1 MITTDKTSS
10 SDLIDKPSHQVN
22 PVASKKVPPQ
32 PYAKFTLRFF
42 FSLSYTVVRD
52 TLESFIFVHRR
63 GLDFRHEQSLQV
75 PNASSFREHSQGVN
89 LGPTVDGAARD
100 DHLHHPRP
108 RNPSLPRRLVP
119 QQLHQ

>member
-1 MITTDKTSS
+1 MIKGATQ
-10 SDLIDKPSHQVN
+10 L
-22 PVASKKVPPQ
+22 PVKK
-32 PYAKFTLRFF
+32 YY
-42 FSLSYTVVRD
+42 LSYTVVRD

-63 GLDFRHEQSLQV
+63 GLDFHHEQSLQV
-75 PNASSFREHSQGVN
+75 PNASSFREQSQGVN

-108 RNPSLPRRLVP
+108 RRPLLPRRLVP